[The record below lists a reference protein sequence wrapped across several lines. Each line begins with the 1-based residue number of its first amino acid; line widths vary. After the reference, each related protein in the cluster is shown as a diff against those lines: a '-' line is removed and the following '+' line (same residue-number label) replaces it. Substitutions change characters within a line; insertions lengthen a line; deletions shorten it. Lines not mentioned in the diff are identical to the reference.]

1 MKVFPRR
8 TPYALIE
15 ENVKMVM
22 RALLP
27 SCASQVFPGPS
38 EPVGQRIVWISLY
51 SGFVDEGAASI
62 SAFCRG
68 IGTSEDENGDAP
80 GEYGTL
86 GLLVL
91 LTDVVFPAKD
101 VTNEPAK
108 NKLDEEVFEVI
119 EKTWAFSP
127 DSPLKGG
134 ADHEFDFVFQMATD
148 EPGDEKCPP
157 TQRLLLGTSQYRA
170 VTGPLGPFEPTEE
183 KVPEEGEY
191 DAT

>member
-1 MKVFPRR
+1 M
-8 TPYALIE
+8 TALF
-15 ENVKMVM
+15 
-22 RALLP
+22 P
-27 SCASQVFPGPS
+27 SCASQVLSGPS
-38 EPVGQRIVWISLY
+38 GPAGQRIVWMLLY

-68 IGTSEDENGDAP
+68 IGTSDDENGDAP

-108 NKLDEEVFEVI
+108 NKLDEEIFWEI
-119 EKTWAFSP
+119 EKTWAFAP

-134 ADHEFDFVFQMATD
+134 ADQVFDLVFQTATD
-148 EPGDEKCPP
+148 EPGDEKLPP
-157 TQRLLLGTSQYRA
+157 TQRLLLGTSQYTA
-170 VTGPLGPFEPTEE
+170 VTGPLGPLEPTEE
-183 KVPEEGEY
+183 KVPGDGEY